1 MFLVVNNEQQFDEA
15 IAPSSANS
23 EQPSSP
29 KTATLQEA
37 NLPPRRSKRD
47 RRSKQEKRMENDA
60 HFKKKIDD
68 KDESALELVEIAG
81 KGKGVL
87 VSQE

>member
-1 MFLVVNNEQQFDEA
+1 MHFKSNG
-15 IAPSSANS
+15 
-23 EQPSSP
+23 
-29 KTATLQEA
+29 
-37 NLPPRRSKRD
+37 

-60 HFKKKIDD
+60 HFKKKLDD